1 MQLWTGNCNTLRISY
16 DFKYKNQFLLRH
28 LLIFLLA
35 ISLFS
40 CKKDT
45 PAPPKSLP
53 EATYQNVSYGG
64 DNRQVMD
71 IYLPANRSSA
81 KTKTVVV
88 IHGGAWTQGDKN
100 EMKFALDSLRSHRPD
115 FAYINVNYRL
125 AYNNTVNVFP
135 AQEDDI
141 KSAVKFYLSKAGEY
155 NVSKDLIMMG
165 GSAGAHL
172 AMLHSYKNDPDHHVK
187 AVVDFFGPT
196 DLSFSWHY
204 DGIIAQLL
212 YLAAIGKTY
221 DQNPQIYIQ
230 SSPVNFIT
238 AQSPPTIALQGGADP
253 LVNPSQ
259 TNLLIKKLEEK
270 GVVHEKVF
278 YPNESHGFT
287 PATYTDAF
295 EKIDEFLKE
304 YVPE

>member
-1 MQLWTGNCNTLRISY
+1 M
-16 DFKYKNQFLLRH
+16 RH
-28 LLIFLLA
+28 LLIFLLG

-45 PAPPKSLP
+45 PAAASSLP
-53 EATYQNVSYGG
+53 KATYLNVSYGS

-71 IYLPANRSSA
+71 IYLPANRSSE

-100 EMKFALDSLRSHRPD
+100 EIKFALDSLRSYRPD

-125 AYNNTVNVFP
+125 AYNNTLNVFP

-141 KSAVKFYLSKAGEY
+141 KSAVNFYLSKADEY
-155 NVSKDLIMMG
+155 NLSKDLIMMG

-172 AMLHSYKNDPDHHVK
+172 AMLHSYKNDSDHHVK

-196 DLSFSWHY
+196 DLAFSWHN
-204 DGIIAQLL
+204 DGVVLQVLL
-212 YLAAIGKTY
+212 FAATGKLY
-221 DQNPQIYIQ
+221 DQDPQIYIK

-259 TNLLIKKLEEK
+259 TNLLIKKLEKK
-270 GVVHEKVF
+270 GVPHEKVF
-278 YPNESHGFT
+278 YPNETHGFT
-287 PATYTDAF
+287 PDAYKDAF
-295 EKIDEFLKE
+295 EKIDKFLKE